1 MGVSAKKI
9 DVITQIEF
17 HQIKVKID
25 VNIHN
30 EGEDHTKECALFKT
44 FPFTFFIDDLE
55 IFGDFWM
62 RENKPNNEGKTRTV
76 LGLTLYNMKTFVADM
91 KMHFSNVDNQSTRI
105 EVGMKSAVFRNS
117 KILRSKIHNDKFP
130 ENYDHASV
138 HNELF
143 LDEALSSKHTSLNSQ
158 INLLIKASKSSTK
171 NNQMQ
176 NFVSLLSHEAISQLA
191 QDNNFSMI
199 CQGEEFKFNKSLF

>member
-30 EGEDHTKECALFKT
+30 EGEDHTKESALFKT